1 VGDIAVN
8 LYGIPRMNY
17 DIDILLYLEESNAK
31 RFVEQMIQWN
41 FKPKIPVKPMDFL
54 DVNKR
59 NNWIKNRTM
68 KAFCF
73 VNPDW
78 AISEIDIIIDSSI
91 NYEEAITRAM
101 FITINGIKV
110 PIISIDDLITMK
122 QVSMRDQD
130 ISDIEYLKRTKDE
143 R

>member
-1 VGDIAVN
+1 
-8 LYGIPRMNY
+8 
-17 DIDILLYLEESNAK
+17 
-31 RFVEQMIQWN
+31 
-41 FKPKIPVKPMDFL
+41 
-54 DVNKR
+54 
-59 NNWIKNRTM
+59 
-68 KAFCF
+68 
-73 VNPDW
+73 
-78 AISEIDIIIDSSI
+78 
-91 NYEEAITRAM
+91 M